1 MFFKDTH
8 PVLETLAERVP
19 EQEPYSSGL
28 NREFSVR
35 SESPEFESMVLVLTP
50 QEMLA
55 AKLTPP
61 HTPAPLPLEGP
72 MVRLMKRDSQTEG
85 KCFP

>member
-1 MFFKDTH
+1 M
-8 PVLETLAERVP
+8 LETLAERVP

-72 MVRLMKRDSQTEG
+72 MVRLIKRIAKQRENVFLESEL
-85 KCFP
+85 

>member
-35 SESPEFESMVLVLTP
+35 SESPEFESMVLVLTTTRDACS
-50 QEMLA
+50 EA
-55 AKLTPP
+55 HSTP
-61 HTPAPLPLEGP
+61 HTSAFATRGADGQADEEG
-72 MVRLMKRDSQTEG
+72 
-85 KCFP
+85 